1 MFTSQF
7 PAMQA
12 NSQRLF
18 FLLVCL
24 SITGFLFAQTP
35 TTNMNGSLDD
45 AVLYHVGGGSA
56 VPMSHAGNMSSLGVG
71 IGWKNNLV
79 CGQMNLTTTLS
90 NQLNGVT
97 TGFKTIMSS
106 VVQNATAA
114 VASLPA
120 LIIQRADPGLYNLL
134 TNGVLQA
141 RLDFDR
147 SKTTCRSIA
156 NRMADIAEG
165 QLSWNQLSEGLALQ
179 NLVGSGDAVSA
190 VQGAEDIH
198 GNNGVPWIG
207 GNNAGGSAQ
216 TPISVVGDVARA
228 GYNMLTG
235 RAVTETSSIDPTTCN
250 NSLVCQTWA
259 SPDAAAAWA
268 TRVLGETQVQTCDGC
283 NTTQTTPGVGLTPL
297 IQETYVT
304 KLQALQALV
313 NGTQPISADNLQAAG
328 SSAVP
333 ITRGVIE
340 ALRDEQDQNILSQRL
355 ASEVAL
361 STVLEQ
367 ALTLQRTLLTGRQE
381 PNVAANRQA
390 QQTVSQESGLLEQ
403 EINNLKSELELRREL
418 AANSPMAIIQRER
431 SRIDASHG
439 IYQGDPTRD
448 RLDQIQKQGGTSY

>member
-1 MFTSQF
+1 MTMPS
-7 PAMQA
+7 PSPVAA
-12 NSQRLF
+12 GSRKWVYLVIS
-18 FLLVCL
+18 LLV
-24 SITGFLFAQTP
+24 TGVLRAQTP
-35 TTNMNGSLDD
+35 RTGSVDD
-45 AVLYHVGGGSA
+45 AVLYQIGGGSA
-56 VPMSHAGNMSSLGVG
+56 VPMSHAGSMPSIGVG
-71 IGWKNNLV
+71 IGWKSNLV
-79 CGQMNLTTTLS
+79 CGKMDLTTTLS

-97 TGFKTIMSS
+97 TGFKTIMSG

-147 SKTTCRSIA
+147 AKLTCRTIA

-179 NLVGSGDAVSA
+179 NLVSGRDAVSA
-190 VQGAEDIH
+190 IQGAENIH

-207 GNNAGGSAQ
+207 GTNAGGAGQ
-216 TPISVVGDVARA
+216 NPISVVGDVARA

-235 RAVTETSSIDPTTCN
+235 RAVAETSSIDPATCN
-250 NSLVCQTWA
+250 NSLVCQTWN

-268 TRVLGETQVQTCDGC
+268 VRVLGETQVQTCDGC
-283 NTTQTTPGVGLTPL
+283 TTTQTTPGVGLTPL
-297 IQETYVT
+297 IQETYAT
-304 KLQALQALV
+304 KLQALYGLIS
-313 NGTQPISADNLQAAG
+313 GTQPISSENLQAAG

-340 ALRDEQDQNILSQRL
+340 ALRDEQDQNVLSQRL

-381 PNVAANRQA
+381 PNVSANGQA
-390 QQTVSQESGLLEQ
+390 QQTISHESELLEQ

-418 AANSPMAIIQRER
+418 VANSPMEIIQRER
-431 SRIDASHG
+431 SRIDSSHG
-439 IYQGDPTRD
+439 IFQGDPIRD
-448 RLDQIQKQGGTSY
+448 RVDQVQKQGGTTY